1 MEEQEEP
8 VQNEVTSEDEIDE
21 SEAESDEQE
30 TTAEEELEELDP
42 LTVAQNEA
50 EDYKDRWLRLAAEFE
65 NYKKRTAREFSA
77 LVKSASENVISDL
90 LPTLDAV
97 QRALDHKVEEGQ
109 SDSESYQEGVR
120 MILEQFPKTLE
131 NRGLVE
137 IETVGKPFDPNI
149 HEALMQVESDEHE
162 EGVVTDVVERGYLL
176 GEKVV
181 RHAKVV
187 VSRGLKKEA
196 KGQEVSADGE

>member
-1 MEEQEEP
+1 M
-8 VQNEVTSEDEIDE
+8 
-21 SEAESDEQE
+21 
-30 TTAEEELEELDP
+30 EELDP

>member
-8 VQNEVTSEDEIDE
+8 VEVDSLVEEDVEDGE
-21 SEAESDEQE
+21 
-30 TTAEEELEELDP
+30 AEEEVEEQIELDP
-42 LTVAQNEA
+42 LTIAQNEA

-77 LVKSASENVISDL
+77 LVSSASENVIRDL

-97 QRALDHKVEEGQ
+97 RRALDHKGEEGKP
-109 SDSESYQEGVR
+109 DSESYQEGVR

-131 NRGLVE
+131 NRGLLE
-137 IETVGKPFDPNI
+137 IETVGQPFDPNL
-149 HEALMQVESDEHE
+149 HEAMMQVESENHDE
-162 EGVVTDVVERGYLL
+162 GIVTDVVERGYML

-187 VSRGLKKEA
+187 VSRGSSKAKDREA
-196 KGQEVSADGE
+196 KSKGK

>member
-8 VQNEVTSEDEIDE
+8 LQNEVTSEDKIDE
-21 SEAESDEQE
+21 SETKSDEQE
-30 TTAEEELEELDP
+30 TTAEEELEELDQ
-42 LTVAQNEA
+42 LTVAQNEV

-77 LVKSASENVISDL
+77 LVKSASENVMSDL

-97 QRALDHKVEEGQ
+97 QRAFDHKGGEGQ
-109 SDSESYQEGVR
+109 ADSESYQEGVR

-162 EGVVTDVVERGYLL
+162 EGMVTDVVERGYLL

-187 VSRGLKKEA
+187 VSRGLKEEA